1 MTKHAKLRLV
11 LLLIVAAVLAAA
23 YHQVG
28 TETVMVQTAKNL
40 LASLSA
46 DQKAKLMLDFGSE
59 LRTHWHF
66 VPDSNYEQT
75 YKHGRHG
82 LTYKAMQPHQRR
94 LADAFLSAG
103 LSDAGFIKATTIM
116 SLEDVLRIMEKDDG
130 NRRDP
135 EKYYFTMFGEPSAA
149 GTWGYTI
156 EGHHLS
162 LNFTIKD
169 GKLAASSPTF
179 FGSNPHEVREGPRAG
194 LRILGRE
201 EDLARELMKSLSA
214 EQQKTALIAN
224 EAYRDIVTAASIRA
238 KLDGAPQGLQVSKM
252 NKAQAGKLMDL
263 VAEYAHNLPTDVAE
277 KRMKVVQGTAQDKI
291 FFAWAGSVEQGKGDY
306 YRVQGP
312 TFLIEYDNT
321 QNSNNH
327 SHTVWRD
334 FQGDFGFD
342 VLAMHHKLF
351 DHGLGVVKAD

>member
-11 LLLIVAAVLAAA
+11 LLLIVATVLATA
-23 YHQVG
+23 YHQMG
-28 TETVMVQTAKNL
+28 TEVVMVQTAKNL

-46 DQKAKLMLDFGSE
+46 DQKAKLLLSFNDEM
-59 LRTHWHF
+59 RTHWHF

-135 EKYYFTMFGEPSAA
+135 EKYYFTMFGEPSAS
-149 GTWGYTI
+149 GTWGYTV

-214 EQQKTALIAN
+214 DHQKTALIAN

-252 NKAQAGKLMDL
+252 NKAQAEKLMDL
-263 VAEYAHNLPTDVAE
+263 VAEYAHNLPPDVAE
-277 KRMKVVQGTAQDKI
+277 KRMKVVQGTAHDKI

-312 TFLIEYDNT
+312 SFLVEYDNT
-321 QNSNNH
+321 QNKNNH

-351 DHGLGVVKAD
+351 DHGLGAVKAD